1 MTKKYFKLLLSL
13 GVILC
18 ILCTSFTMSL
28 AAPQWGEFEGEVEE
42 DFFDDDES
50 TTLEVEEDTTEETTR
65 KETKPTTTQAQKK
78 PTTTVS
84 TTERTT
90 QKTKETTK
98 KTTEKTTKAETTQA
112 TTQTNTETT
121 DEDEA
126 LLKDG
131 QFFVYLERN
140 NGERRLKTILD
151 KPGLVPQPNMPIRKG
166 YIFKG
171 WYKDAKFTEAWD
183 FGKSIAEK
191 GTVIYAKWEAAADT
205 VEYKITVEKTK
216 DGIIS
221 VNPGTASAG
230 EVVIITVKPDSGK
243 RLVAGSITINGKH
256 SDVLS
261 FIMPEEEVVV
271 GARFEDVPQTQQD
284 EKMNP
289 LPIIIVAAVLLVIAI
304 VVVIIIVKY
313 KNRPAILE
321 YDENGAIIL
330 DDDDDDRWIDDSI
343 VIEAGFAN
351 GKIVRES
358 VDADDDAGIADHFE
372 TEQIDD

>member
-18 ILCTSFTMSL
+18 ILCTSFTMTL

-42 DFFDDDES
+42 DFFDDDDVPTVQE
-50 TTLEVEEDTTEETTR
+50 TEEETTEETTR
-65 KETKPTTTQAQKK
+65 KETKPATTQAQVK
-78 PTTTVS
+78 PTTSTN
-84 TTERTT
+84 TTEKPTKNTNDTT
-90 QKTKETTK
+90 RKTD
-98 KTTEKTTKAETTQA
+98 EKTTKAETTEP
-112 TTQTNTETT
+112 TETETT

-151 KPGLVPQPNMPIRKG
+151 KPGLVPQPNMPVRKG
-166 YIFKG
+166 YVFKG
-171 WYKDAKFTEAWD
+171 WYRDEKFTEAWD
-183 FGKSIAEK
+183 FSKSIAEK
-191 GTVIYAKWEAAADT
+191 GTVIYAKWEAAPDT
-205 VEYKITVEKTK
+205 VEYKITVKEVP
-216 DGIIS
+216 DGTIA
-221 VNPGTASAG
+221 VNPGTASVG
-230 EVVIITVKPDSGK
+230 EVVIITVKPDAGK
-243 RLVAGSITINGKH
+243 RLVAGSVTINGKH

-261 FIMPEEEVVV
+261 FIMPEGDVVV
-271 GARFEDVPQTQQD
+271 GASFEEAPEIVQT

-289 LPIIIVAAVLLVIAI
+289 LPFIIVAAVLLVIAV
-304 VVVIIIVKY
+304 VVVIIVVKY
-313 KNRPAILE
+313 KNRPAIVE

-351 GKIVRES
+351 GKIVREGVEG
-358 VDADDDAGIADHFE
+358 VDYETESLDLFE
-372 TEQIDD
+372 TERLDD